1 MLLKLLLIF
10 VFMLGFKFI
19 YCQQIAIGTINNYDN
34 LELNEKSKRALK
46 IAYLRSFIDGR
57 KLDSVYIDKV
67 GQVKYLI
74 LIGGKLNVKSK
85 SAINISIV
93 NNIVHL
99 NSNTEMKTCSNGAC
113 KDCDFFTEN
122 NKVVACKCET
132 NGSIS
137 NHCTYK
143 INDGN
148 YYYTLVSKLLNE

>member
-1 MLLKLLLIF
+1 MSKKLFFILLF
-10 VFMLGFKFI
+10 VISFKITF
-19 YCQQIAIGTINNYDN
+19 CQQIAIGTINNNDI

-57 KLDSVYIDKV
+57 KLDSVYIDKI

-74 LIGGKLNVKSK
+74 LLGSKINVKSK
-85 SAINISIV
+85 SAISISIV
-93 NNIVHL
+93 NNTVHL
-99 NSNTEMKTCSNGAC
+99 NANSEMKTCSNGAC
-113 KDCDFFTEN
+113 TDCDFFTEN

-143 INDGN
+143 TNDGN
-148 YYYTLVSKLLNE
+148 YFYTLVSKIISE